1 VNHSAAKT
9 ISRIQDAVQS
19 SESIPASEV
28 KSWLRHPSL
37 DVLSAATDLIL
48 AHSRRIEPPLTIQE
62 FCESVRNYYWRCLR
76 EDRETEI
83 VPSIH
88 IAGQEFVQWFRS
100 LWNDPDVPRNYLAD
114 LKTMLAQLYRASDRE
129 RADRLVNAIIEHL
142 FETPEIAEFFS
153 DWKSDPVLARGFARA
168 MEWVERSP
176 TQS

>member
-1 VNHSAAKT
+1 MISLERLAALGLAHADGRAERCSLGVAAK
-9 ISRIQDAVQS
+9 Q
-19 SESIPASEV
+19 
-28 KSWLRHPSL
+28 
-37 DVLSAATDLIL
+37 
-48 AHSRRIEPPLTIQE
+48 
-62 FCESVRNYYWRCLR
+62 CLR

-88 IAGQEFVQWFRS
+88 RAGQEFVQWFRS